1 MVSPSQFF
9 FHLEICIGITINV
22 KKHSTRKFSTE
33 ISPGF
38 LKFHLARIAR
48 IPVFSGHAWDNSC
61 GFLLCIYQVIKIIPA
76 SKMPGARHFSRICR
90 FLKST
95 MNNFHYK
102 LNSNSFTLNWS
113 LRYSNLAC
121 RILLCVYIKG
131 IPIIITQRP

>member
-48 IPVFSGHAWDNSC
+48 IPVFSGHVW
-61 GFLLCIYQVIKIIPA
+61 
-76 SKMPGARHFSRICR
+76 GAIGITR
-90 FLKST
+90 FE
-95 MNNFHYK
+95 MY
-102 LNSNSFTLNWS
+102 
-113 LRYSNLAC
+113 
-121 RILLCVYIKG
+121 ILTCMEPFEL
-131 IPIIITQRP
+131 